1 MKKDFSPSWKGS
13 KQPRKQRKY
22 VYNMPLH
29 LKGHLMSVHL
39 SPALRTKHAKRS
51 IRVVKE
57 DKVKV
62 TSGQFKGRTG
72 KVEKVNTGYCK
83 VTIVGIEVTKK
94 DGSKTSY
101 PFHPSNLMIE
111 ELNLSDKKRMKTA
124 PTTVSN
130 PVSNPVTK
138 TTVKPVPTAVKKEET
153 Q

>member
-39 SPALRTKHAKRS
+39 SPALRTKYSKRS
-51 IRVVKE
+51 IRVIKE

-72 KVEKVNTGYCK
+72 KVEKVDTGYCK

-111 ELNLSDKKRMKTA
+111 ELNLVDKKRMKTVPKAA
-124 PTTVSN
+124 PKAAV
-130 PVSNPVTK
+130 K
-138 TTVKPVPTAVKKEET
+138 TDAKIAPKAVKKEEK